1 MSGQAGLSYASAMA
15 AAGVGVTVTR
25 PGATVRVQDGRFV
38 RVQPGFPKYLSTAD
52 DREATDWST
61 ISNTRID

>member
-1 MSGQAGLSYASAMA
+1 VSGQTGLSYASAMA

-25 PGATVRVQDGRFV
+25 PGATVRVRDGLFV
-38 RVQPGFPKYLSTAD
+38 RVQPGFPKYLSTPD

-61 ISNTRID
+61 ISNTGTD